1 MPFIEWG
8 SAISVNIA
16 DIDSQHK
23 ILVGMVNTLHD
34 AMSQGKGKDVI
45 GKTLDELIKYTQS
58 HFGYEESKMKASAYA
73 GYLSHKMEHD
83 RLTRQVLD
91 LQTQYR
97 AGKASLTIEVL
108 NFLKDWLVNHIQ
120 GVDRK
125 TFLA

>member
-1 MPFIEWG
+1 
-8 SAISVNIA
+8 
-16 DIDSQHK
+16 
-23 ILVGMVNTLHD
+23 
-34 AMSQGKGKDVI
+34 
-45 GKTLDELIKYTQS
+45 
-58 HFGYEESKMKASAYA
+58 
-73 GYLSHKMEHD
+73 
-83 RLTRQVLD
+83 LD